1 MKIKLILCFVALAF
15 GSNVFAQDNLYGDVK
30 NRAKNVHAGNL
41 VRITF
46 HNNGRLGSVK
56 GDQTPAYTGEW
67 PIGSGKVQ
75 MGNTSA
81 YVMSEM
87 RLPKPGTDSLVVVTP
102 AVFCEGWD
110 PNIFSHDKLGRFQG
124 FEPLPGFYSIAQKE
138 KDPNHA
144 VAMSHQAY
152 TWPASWPD
160 KTTDVID
167 AGWKNHWNGY
177 FGKDQKNADEESYYV
192 MDDNQYDKKLKALS
206 LPLPTADPI
215 RLGLG
220 LRVGVRGLQWSNP
233 DAEDCIFW
241 LYDIRNFGKLT
252 LDKTLFGTNVGAS
265 SGASLTISGSDYD
278 DDGSRFYREKGLA
291 VNFDLDNLGVG
302 GYSPVPW
309 VGFAFLES
317 PGNPYDGI
325 DNDGDGNNFAKTGG
339 GTGKIITEADF
350 VKTYAVNEPIVLIDY
365 DSKLFTR
372 KLSTMPAAGVSITRN
387 GIKYSFKPNA
397 PLIEIERDGIDNN
410 LNGLIDES
418 DGSMTPDSVKY
429 FLYIKSDVNN
439 RDYLAIDYFTGAG
452 TANLLIDERRD
463 DGLDNDGDW
472 NSQFDDVGLD
482 GKPATGD
489 YGEGDGVPTP
499 GTSELPGE
507 PNVDR
512 VDVDESDQIGLT
524 SFKFYKYS
532 SLTYSNDDQ
541 MWDYSRPG
549 YFDNKTTERADYD
562 YVFASGYFPLRP
574 EQKEFFSLA
583 MLYGW
588 DETDILRNKDVVQKI
603 YDSNYNF
610 AMAPN
615 KPKVTAIAGDR
626 KVTLYWDEGSEAS
639 FDRFLKTYDFE
650 GYKVYKSSH
659 YTFGDAGSI
668 TDGLGYERF
677 KKPIAI
683 YDKIDSVYGFF
694 PKDFGTGVLFNLGNE
709 SGLVHSFVDNDVQ
722 NGVKYYYAVTAFDK
736 GDAEKNIGPSE
747 TTIYLN
753 VDLAGNIV
761 LSENVV
767 IATPQAPALGYE
779 QPKFDLQPTLQGSGS
794 TNGFVGVTLIDKEKF
809 NKDEEYSIQFL
820 DQSMDKRDNDLNGKI
835 DGKDSN
841 ELLPNLTTGM
851 VLKNL
856 TTNAVYDTVWIKEY
870 AKVGASF
877 YETKNMYEDNDGEP
891 TTFTSV
897 INGMSIY
904 VKNPLPGLINST
916 QRGIKN
922 GIQWSKNI
930 DTAKTYNV
938 LFSLFSNPTFVGGLS
953 YPRQYKVV
961 FYNTIVDTSDQISIK
976 IKTGAGSVPIPKV
989 PVNFKVFDLQSG
1001 QKLRFAFVDNTKT
1014 LKVAAPKGFYSAKD
1028 NIILYEKMNDG
1039 TTAVTYQLLNNSV
1052 EDSTFYAKYNRFLG
1066 EGDTLKC
1073 YPDFP
1078 FNGNTVYKFKVQGQK
1093 INQETAKV
1101 QLSRI
1106 KVVPNPYA
1114 ATALWEPQ
1122 NPYSNGRGPR
1132 LVQFINLPQKC
1143 TIRIYAVDGSLVR
1156 TLDHDSMMSD
1166 GSEPW
1171 DLMSSDNMDISY
1183 GIYIYHIEAPGIGEH
1198 VGRMLVIK

>member
-15 GSNVFAQDNLYGDVK
+15 GSQVYAQDNLYGDVK

-56 GDQTPAYTGEW
+56 GDQVRAYTGEW

-87 RLPKPGTDSLVVVTP
+87 KLLKPGTDSLVVVTP
-102 AVFCEGWD
+102 AIFCEGWD
-110 PNIFSHDKLGRFQG
+110 PNIFSHDPLGRFQG
-124 FEPLPGFYSIAQKE
+124 FEPLSGFLSIAQKE

-152 TWPASWPD
+152 TWPAFWPD
-160 KTTDVID
+160 KMSDLID
-167 AGWKNHWNGY
+167 PGWRNHWNGY
-177 FGKDQKNADEESYYV
+177 FGKDQKNADEESFYV
-192 MDDNQYDKKLKALS
+192 MDDTQYDKKLKALS
-206 LPLPTADPI
+206 LPKPTTDPL
-215 RLGLG
+215 RFGFG

-241 LYDIRNFGKLT
+241 LYDIRNFGNLK

-265 SGASLTISGSDYD
+265 SGASLSVSGSDYD
-278 DDGSRFYREKGLA
+278 DDASRFYREKALA
-291 VNFDLDNLGVG
+291 VNYDLDNTGVG

-325 DNDGDGNNFAKTGG
+325 DNDGDGNDATKSGG
-339 GTGKIITEADF
+339 GTGKIINEGDF
-350 VKTYAVNEPIVLIDY
+350 ARVYKVGEPIVLIDY
-365 DSKLFTR
+365 DSKLYSR
-372 KLSTMPAAGVSITRN
+372 KLSTMPAEGISFTRN
-387 GIKYSFKPNA
+387 GTKYNFKPNV
-397 PLIEIERDGIDNN
+397 PLIEAERDGIDNN
-410 LNGLIDES
+410 LNGIIDEN

-429 FLYIKSDVNN
+429 YLYIKSDVNK
-439 RDYLAIDYFTGAG
+439 RDYLSQNYFTGDGAS
-452 TANLLIDERRD
+452 NLLIDERRD

-489 YGEGDGVPTP
+489 QGESDGKPTP
-499 GTSELPGE
+499 GTTELPGE
-507 PNVDR
+507 PNVDK

-524 SFKFYKYS
+524 SFKFYKYA

-549 YFDNKTTERADYD
+549 YFDNKTLDRADYD
-562 YVFASGYFPLRP
+562 YVFSSGYFPLRP
-574 EQKEFFSLA
+574 EQKEFFSIA

-615 KPKVTAIAGDR
+615 KPKVTAVPGDKR
-626 KVTLYWDEGSEAS
+626 VTLYWDEGAENS
-639 FDRFLKTYDFE
+639 FDRFLKVYDFE
-650 GYKVYKSSH
+650 GYKIYKASH

-677 KKPIAI
+677 KKPVAI
-683 YDKIDSVYGFF
+683 FDKVNGVYGFF

-709 SGLVHSFVDNDVQ
+709 SGLVHSFIDTDVQ
-722 NGVKYYYAVTAFDK
+722 NGVKYYYAVTAYDA
-736 GDAEKNIGPSE
+736 GDINKNIGPSE

-753 VDLAGNIV
+753 VDLAGNVV

-767 IATPQAPALGYE
+767 MVTPQAPSLGYQE
-779 QPKFDLQPTLQGSGS
+779 PKFDLRPTLQGGM
-794 TNGFVGVTLIDKEKF
+794 TNGVVGVTLLDKENFK
-809 NKDEEYSIQFL
+809 NNEEYQIQFL
-820 DQSMDKRDNDLNGKI
+820 DHSMDKRDNDQNGMI
-835 DGKDSN
+835 DGKDTN
-841 ELLPNLTTGM
+841 ELLPNLTTGL

-870 AKVGASF
+870 AKVADG
-877 YETKNMYEDNDGEP
+877 YTEIKNIYMDNDGDP
-891 TTFTSV
+891 TTFTTV
-897 INGMSIY
+897 VNGMSIY
-904 VKNPLPGLINST
+904 VKNPLPGLINAT
-916 QRGIKN
+916 QLGIRN

-938 LFSLFSNPTFVGGLS
+938 QLSLFNNPTFVSGLS

-961 FYNTIVDTSDQISIK
+961 FFNTIVDTSDQINIK
-976 IKTGAGSVPIPKV
+976 IKNNPNASVPIPKV
-989 PVNFKVFDLQSG
+989 PVNFKVYDLQTG
-1001 QKLRFAFVDNTKT
+1001 QRLRFAFVDNTKI
-1014 LKVAAPKGFYSAKD
+1014 LKKEVPKGFYSAKD

-1039 TTAVTYQLLNNSV
+1039 STAVTYQLLNNSL
-1052 EDSTFYAKYNRFLG
+1052 EDSTFFAKYNRFLG
-1066 EGDTLKC
+1066 DSDTLKV

-1078 FNGNTVYKFKVQGQK
+1078 FNGNTVFKFKVQGQK
-1093 INQETAKV
+1093 INNDAAKE
-1101 QLSRI
+1101 QLANI

-1156 TLDHDSMMSD
+1156 TLQHDSMMSN

-1171 DLMSSDNMDISY
+1171 DLMSTDNMDIAY
-1183 GIYIYHIEAPGIGEH
+1183 GVYIYHVDAPGIGEH
-1198 VGRMLVIK
+1198 VGRLLVIK